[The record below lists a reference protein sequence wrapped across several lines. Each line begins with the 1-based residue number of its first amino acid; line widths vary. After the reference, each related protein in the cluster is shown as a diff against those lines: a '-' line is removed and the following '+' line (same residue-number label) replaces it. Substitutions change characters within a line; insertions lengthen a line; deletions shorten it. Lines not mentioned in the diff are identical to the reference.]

1 MIARHQW
8 TFQISHSRK
17 ETVYKRGSKLWN
29 VFSQNFLTRFQL
41 LWRDIKRY
49 FDNKSSGCVAKYS
62 VFLQEKSLP
71 CIDKVKYLVP
81 KELSVAQLATIVRN
95 RLSLNQSDSFFLF
108 TSGGTLVT
116 LSMSVENLH
125 MINMDQD
132 GFLYIEYAS
141 QETFGT

>member
-1 MIARHQW
+1 M
-8 TFQISHSRK
+8 
-17 ETVYKRGSKLWN
+17 
-29 VFSQNFLTRFQL
+29 
-41 LWRDIKRY
+41 WRDIKRY
-49 FDNKSSGCVAKYS
+49 FDNKSSGCIAKYS